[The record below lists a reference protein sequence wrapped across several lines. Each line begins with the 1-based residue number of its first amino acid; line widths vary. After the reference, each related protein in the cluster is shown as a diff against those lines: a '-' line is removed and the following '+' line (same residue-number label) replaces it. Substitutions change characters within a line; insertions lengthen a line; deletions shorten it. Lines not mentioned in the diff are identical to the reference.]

1 MVEPRVHSES
11 LRKRRMPVTVRASRC
26 VVEMG
31 VRQPLDLRHIVHL
44 TFIRVFQKLLICYEH
59 GTLPFHQP
67 SRDEGRIGTRHGQR
81 DKSTIQWA
89 EFLNPQIARLPHQTR

>member
-1 MVEPRVHSES
+1 MVETRVHSEL

-44 TFIRVFQKLLICYEH
+44 TFIRVLQKLLSSFRL
-59 GTLPFHQP
+59 GTLSFHQP
-67 SRDEGRIGTRHGQR
+67 SRDGGRIRPRHGQS
-81 DKSTIQWA
+81 DQCTIQWA

>member
-31 VRQPLDLRHIVHL
+31 GATTVGFKAHSTLDVHQGVSK
-44 TFIRVFQKLLICYEH
+44 TADLLS
-59 GTLPFHQP
+59 P
-67 SRDEGRIGTRHGQR
+67 RN
-81 DKSTIQWA
+81 
-89 EFLNPQIARLPHQTR
+89 FLHS